1 MLDLIGIGLVA
12 PYIALLV
19 DPEIISQGRFLQLFN
34 FIGVS
39 PYSEKLILYLSF
51 FIIIL
56 FALKFISALV
66 INWIILR
73 FCFQQSV
80 RLRSKLMAAYQN
92 LPYIRYVNRNS
103 SEYIYNI
110 NSIVPQ
116 FTMSILQSFLRLISE
131 GLVAVSIFALLLW
144 YDPKILLVFGS
155 VLLVIIYIYDLF
167 SRNRISDYGRI
178 VNDSS
183 TKMVQG
189 INEGINGLKEIRILG
204 KEKYFYNRVVANA
217 KKYANAS
224 MKTTLI
230 TTMPR
235 YFLEFIVI
243 LFVTLLAILT
253 IILDNNSE
261 NMLITLSIF
270 GMASIRLMPSANSI
284 ISGLTQIRF
293 GRNTINRLF
302 TDIQK
307 NTSPLYSKIDSSVD
321 KANSFKSLKFDN
333 VSFAYPGIKKNILN
347 KISLEIYANDSIGLI
362 GASGSGKTT
371 LVDLILGLLEPHEG
385 FISYNNQAINGNL
398 ERLRA
403 QTAYL
408 PQQAFLTDDTL
419 RNNVALGVDIKNI
432 DDHKVIDSLK
442 RACLF
447 ELLETM
453 PNGLDS
459 ILGEDGVMISGGQR
473 QRISLARAF
482 YHERKILVMDEST
495 SALDDKTES
504 EIVSEIKQLKGKVTL
519 IVIAHSLSTIQH
531 CENVYKIE
539 MGKIIKQVRNNE

>member
-1 MLDLIGIGLVA
+1 
-12 PYIALLV
+12 
-19 DPEIISQGRFLQLFN
+19 
-34 FIGVS
+34 
-39 PYSEKLILYLSF
+39 
-51 FIIIL
+51 
-56 FALKFISALV
+56 
-66 INWIILR
+66 
-73 FCFQQSV
+73 
-80 RLRSKLMAAYQN
+80 
-92 LPYIRYVNRNS
+92 
-103 SEYIYNI
+103 
-110 NSIVPQ
+110 
-116 FTMSILQSFLRLISE
+116 
-131 GLVAVSIFALLLW
+131 
-144 YDPKILLVFGS
+144 
-155 VLLVIIYIYDLF
+155 
-167 SRNRISDYGRI
+167 
-178 VNDSS
+178 
-183 TKMVQG
+183 
-189 INEGINGLKEIRILG
+189 
-204 KEKYFYNRVVANA
+204 
-217 KKYANAS
+217 
-224 MKTTLI
+224 
-230 TTMPR
+230 
-235 YFLEFIVI
+235 
-243 LFVTLLAILT
+243 
-253 IILDNNSE
+253 
-261 NMLITLSIF
+261 
-270 GMASIRLMPSANSI
+270 MPSANSI

-302 TDIQK
+302 SDIQK